1 MSKKFRLFASV
12 ATPLVA
18 LPLMMQTAGAT
29 PPKPAIA
36 QTEMPGLVRV
46 QQQIVV
52 PGAESGGETSG
63 RGQPDGQSQ
72 GEGQQ
77 RPRRQQQ
84 SQGDAGQPT
93 APPASKSSET
103 EEPAQRP
110 RRQQQAEP
118 DAATRQAP
126 QAEQP
131 AAEAPAQ
138 RPRRQ
143 QQADDNQGETQQ
155 PRRDR
160 QRQQPGSGSEAP
172 AATGTQQAPSGTT
185 TQQRRNTESG
195 TTDPSASQAETPATR
210 PRAGE
215 RPAASDAKPER
226 PARRTTET
234 QGATP
239 TDGKAQ
245 GNRTQPP
252 ATGGQTNGA
261 RTTGSDATGTPSTGT
276 PATGTQAT
284 GTQATGAPAP
294 GTPAPGTPTPGT
306 AAPGTAAPKTPT
318 TGNATTT
325 NPATTGQQPA
335 GQAPATQEPSR
346 QQAQPVA
353 PNGVQ
358 RPAGSPAAAGS
369 AEQPVQPG
377 ENGAPVFDSA
387 KQAPGAAPDG
397 GQRRQQT
404 RQADQQPVAPPK
416 SDAEAQRGT
425 RATREQQQEFRQ
437 LSEERGQR
445 LDARPEFERP
455 RGWDFGG
462 QAGGNRNR
470 DRDGGR
476 VIISIDNQ
484 PVVRHDDSRRFY
496 DEGGRRPE
504 YERLGGDRVREVIV
518 RDDGTRIVTV
528 RNRYGEIVQ
537 RSRVVRGGEEYVL
550 YSAPDLLS
558 EDRGRDYTW
567 RDPGVDLPPMRLSV
581 PVENYIIDT
590 SSEPDRDYYEFL
602 EQPPVEQV
610 ERVYS
615 LDEVRYSA
623 RIRDKVPRIDLD
635 TITFA
640 TGSAEI
646 PMNQASSLRKVA
658 DAISKVLER
667 DPSETFLIE
676 GHTDAVGADQDNLV
690 LSDERAESV
699 ARVLS
704 DAFAIPPE
712 NLTTQGYGEQYL
724 KVKTEAPNQENRRVT
739 IRRITPLVKPVASNQ

>member
-29 PPKPAIA
+29 PLKPEMAP
-36 QTEMPGLVRV
+36 TEMPGLIRV

-52 PGAESGGETSG
+52 PGAESGGQTSG
-63 RGQPDGQSQ
+63 QADGQSQ

-77 RPRRQQQ
+77 RPRRQQ
-84 SQGDAGQPT
+84 SQGDAGQQS
-93 APPASKSSET
+93 APRGAQSSET
-103 EEPAQRP
+103 EQPTQRP

-118 DAATRQAP
+118 DATTRQAP

-131 AAEAPAQ
+131 AADAPAQ

-143 QQADDNQGETQQ
+143 QQAEDSQGETQQ

-160 QRQQPGSGSEAP
+160 QRQQAGSDSEAP
-172 AATGTQQAPSGTT
+172 AATDTQRTPGGTNS
-185 TQQRRNTESG
+185 QQRRATESG

-215 RPAASDAKPER
+215 RPAASDATPER
-226 PARRTTET
+226 PARRNTET
-234 QGATP
+234 QSTTP
-239 TDGKAQ
+239 TDGTAQ
-245 GNRTQPP
+245 GS
-252 ATGGQTNGA
+252 
-261 RTTGSDATGTPSTGT
+261 RTTGSDATGTP
-276 PATGTQAT
+276 
-284 GTQATGAPAP
+284 ATGAPAARTL
-294 GTPAPGTPTPGT
+294 GTGNTATGAPATATPGSGT
-306 AAPGTAAPKTPT
+306 SAP
-318 TGNATTT
+318 GNATTT
-325 NPATTGQQPA
+325 SPATTGQQPA
-335 GQAPATQEPSR
+335 GEAPATQQPSR

-353 PNGVQ
+353 PTGTQ
-358 RPAGSPAAAGS
+358 QPAAGTQQPAAGSPAAAGS

-387 KQAPGAAPDG
+387 KQAPGAAPEA
-397 GQRRQQT
+397 GQRRQQVQ
-404 RQADQQPVAPPK
+404 QADQQQLAPPK

-462 QAGGNRNR
+462 QASGNRNR

-504 YERLGGDRVREVIV
+504 YERLGGDRVREVII

-567 RDPGVDLPPMRLSV
+567 RDPGADLPPMRLSV

-658 DAISKVLER
+658 DAINKVLER

>member
-12 ATPLVA
+12 ATPLFA

-29 PPKPAIA
+29 PLKPVMA
-36 QTEMPGLVRV
+36 QSEMPGLIQV

-52 PGAESGGETSG
+52 PGAESGGATSG
-63 RGQPDGQSQ
+63 RGQADGQSQ
-72 GEGQQ
+72 GEEQQ

-84 SQGDAGQPT
+84 SQGDAGQQT
-93 APPASKSSET
+93 APRASQSSET
-103 EEPAQRP
+103 EQPAQRP

-118 DAATRQAP
+118 EATTRQAP

-160 QRQQPGSGSEAP
+160 QRQQAGSDTEAP
-172 AATGTQQAPSGTT
+172 AATETQRTPSGTT
-185 TQQRRNTESG
+185 TQQRRNTETG
-195 TTDPSASQAETPATR
+195 TTNPSASQAEAPATR

-215 RPAASDAKPER
+215 RPAASDATPER
-226 PARRTTET
+226 PARRSTET
-234 QGATP
+234 QGTTP
-239 TDGKAQ
+239 TDGTAQ
-245 GNRTQPP
+245 GSRTQQP
-252 ATGGQTNGA
+252 TSGTQTNGA
-261 RTTGSDATGTPSTGT
+261 RTTGSDATGTPAARTPGTGNTATGNTATGT
-276 PATGTQAT
+276 PATGTES
-284 GTQATGAPAP
+284 GT
-294 GTPAPGTPTPGT
+294 T
-306 AAPGTAAPKTPT
+306 A

-325 NPATTGQQPA
+325 SPATTGQQPA
-335 GQAPATQEPSR
+335 GQAPTTQQPSR
-346 QQAQPVA
+346 QQAQPIA
-353 PNGVQ
+353 PTGTQ
-358 RPAGSPAAAGS
+358 QPAAGTPAAAGS
-369 AEQPVQPG
+369 AQQPVQPG

-387 KQAPGAAPDG
+387 KQAPGTAPDA
-397 GQRRQQT
+397 GQRRQQPQ
-404 RQADQQPVAPPK
+404 QADQQQLAPPK

-504 YERLGGDRVREVIV
+504 YERLGGDRVREVII

-567 RDPGVDLPPMRLSV
+567 RDPGADLPPMRLSV

-658 DAISKVLER
+658 DAINKVLER

-704 DAFAIPPE
+704 EAFSIPPE